1 MKKPAVGSEE
11 SRQSPVKKVSSQ
23 TDVRSRKAA
32 TCKLKIDRNLSTK
45 ILKGE
50 QEGLK
55 KGRMEGWN
63 PDSYQGG
70 MLRHSPKSRFGGN

>member
-45 ILKGE
+45 ILEGE
-50 QEGLK
+50 
-55 KGRMEGWN
+55 MEGWKN
-63 PDSYQGG
+63 GTPIAIAGEPHA
-70 MLRHSPKSRFGGN
+70 LRLKTDFYFFVPCA